1 MMAERKKKFNKKE
14 KKIKKKKKEKTD
26 FSVPWTVAKSNNKG
40 T

>member
-1 MMAERKKKFNKKE
+1 MEKKKKKFKQTDKKR
-14 KKIKKKKKEKTD
+14 KKKKKEKTD